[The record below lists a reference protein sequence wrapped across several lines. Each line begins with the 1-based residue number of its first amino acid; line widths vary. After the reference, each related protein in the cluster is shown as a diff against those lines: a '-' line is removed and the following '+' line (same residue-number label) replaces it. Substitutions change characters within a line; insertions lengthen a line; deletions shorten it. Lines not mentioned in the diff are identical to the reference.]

1 MNEAEPV
8 GEVVPATEED
18 GPLDSAWDWVAEHTR
33 RYVATGGADG
43 GEWQGAPCLVLT
55 TRGRRTGRLRRNALI
70 YSRDGDDYVVVAFK
84 EGADQ
89 HPLWYTNL
97 IESPLVTVQVGP
109 DVFTAHAA
117 TVTPDEKARLWPV
130 VTGVWPAYA
139 EYQAKTA
146 RDIPVVR
153 LRPV

>member
-1 MNEAEPV
+1 MSEADRA
-8 GEVVPATEED
+8 GEVVPATDED
-18 GPLDSAWDWVAEHTR
+18 EALDSASEWVAEHTR

-43 GEWQGAPCLVLT
+43 GEWQGVPCLVLT

-70 YSRDGDDYVVVAFK
+70 YVRDGDDYVVVASK
-84 EGADQ
+84 GGADQ

-97 IESPLVTVQVGP
+97 IESPLVTVQVGS

-117 TVTPDEKARLWPV
+117 TVTPDEKGRLWPA
-130 VTGVWPAYA
+130 VTGVWPAYD